1 MPFSITLTPFHPDV
15 RHSCDHPVRMG
26 FSIASR
32 WPPAVPPLSLIQV
45 LQFLDDLQLRYLFTV
60 LTSAFLALASLCVDL
75 ADPFRGS
82 FTITPSTSQLECIR
96 SYIRG
101 DCEADE
107 ANQRLGLEGVV
118 E

>member
-1 MPFSITLTPFHPDV
+1 M
-15 RHSCDHPVRMG
+15 
-26 FSIASR
+26 
-32 WPPAVPPLSLIQV
+32 

-60 LTSAFLALASLCVDL
+60 LASAFLALASLCVDL

-96 SYIRG
+96 QYIRG
-101 DCEADE
+101 DCASDE
-107 ANQRLGLEGVV
+107 ANVAAARARNREIDLAAAGRSATAVNGRGGGIAGVLQALRGGRSR